1 MDVDL
6 TDRQVAVRAGARAF
20 AEAEL
25 APHARAN
32 DRAARCDP
40 ALIRRM
46 GEAGWLGVPLPEEY
60 GGRGLDHTAYALATE
75 EIGRVDSSM
84 RTALSITCSLVAKT
98 VLAWGTEA
106 QRRRWLPGLANGE
119 VIGCFGLTE
128 PQSGSDA
135 AGLAT
140 AARRDAGGGWV
151 LDGRKMW
158 IGNGGVAD
166 LALIVAQADPAL
178 DHRGMAAFLVPTA
191 TPGFRAEEI
200 EGKLGLRAA
209 STARLFLDGVRV
221 GPDALLGEVGQGF
234 RVAMSALDD
243 GRFSVAA
250 GCVGIMQ
257 ASLDAALDYAGKRE
271 AFDQPV
277 ASFQL
282 VQELLAD
289 IAVDTEAARLLVLR
303 AARLKDRGLP
313 NTVETSMAKLFA
325 SEAAVR
331 AANAAIQVHGGNG
344 YFDEYPVER
353 YLRDARVAT
362 LYEGTTQ
369 IQKLIIGKHL
379 TGIDAISR

>member
-1 MDVDL
+1 VDVDL
-6 TDRQVAVRAGARAF
+6 TDQQIAVRKAAREF

-25 APHARAN
+25 APSARAN

-46 GEAGWLGVPLPEEY
+46 GDAGWLGVPLPEAY
-60 GGRGLDHTAYALATE
+60 GGRELDHVCYALVTE
-75 EIGRVDSSM
+75 EVGRVDSSL
-84 RTALSITCSLVAKT
+84 RTAISITCSLVAKT
-98 VLAWGTEA
+98 ILAWGTDE
-106 QRRRWLPGLANGE
+106 QKDRWLPGLASGA
-119 VIGCFGLTE
+119 VLGCFGLTE

-140 AARRDAGGGWV
+140 AASRAPGGGWV
-151 LDGRKMW
+151 LRGRKMW

-166 LALIVAQADPAL
+166 LALIIAQTDPSL
-178 DHRGMAAFLVPTA
+178 HHDGMAAFLVPTD

-209 STARLFLDGVRV
+209 STARLFLDGVKV

-234 RVAMSALDD
+234 KVAMSALDN

-257 ASLDAALDYAGKRE
+257 ASLDAALDYAGKRD
-271 AFDQPV
+271 AFDKPI

-289 IAVDTEAARLLVLR
+289 VAVETDAARLLVLR

-313 NTVETSMAKLFA
+313 STVETSMAKLFA